1 MKRLKTVAIV
11 QARLGSTRLPGK
23 VLADIAGQPMLWHVI
38 QRLRRAT
45 ALDDIW
51 VATSEQASDDALAA
65 YCAAQGFAVFRG
77 SEEDVL
83 DRYYQAA
90 RAAAADFVVRIT
102 ADCPLLDPAVVDKV
116 VRAFDSARHDYV
128 ANVFRYT
135 YPDGLDTEVFS
146 FAALERAW
154 HEAVPGPEREHVTV
168 LMRTSGRFRT
178 GANVEHTT
186 DLSRRQLR
194 WTVDTAADLAFV
206 RRVFAAFGD
215 QPFGLEEVLGLLE
228 KNPTLT
234 QMNESSIRNEGYYL
248 SLAKEPPLPPQK
260 RALTRSAELASRAR
274 RLIPGGSQTFS
285 KAPTQFVQ
293 GVAPNFITRG
303 RGSHVW
309 DADGNEYI
317 DYPMALAPV
326 VLGHADPEVTEA
338 VVLQIQDGTTYSLPH
353 LLEVEVAEL
362 LVELVPCAEMVRF
375 AKNGSDATAGAVRV
389 ARAFTGREV
398 VACCGYHGWQDWYIG
413 TTTRNKGVPKAVQ
426 ELTRTFAYN
435 DLAGLEKIFA
445 EQPGR
450 VAAVVM
456 EPTGVVEPQPG
467 FLAGVKELTHRHG
480 AVLVYDEIVTGF
492 RWAIGGAQEFFGV
505 TPDLACCGKAMG
517 NGYPIAAVMG
527 RRDLMEVFDE
537 VFFSFTFGG
546 ETASLAASKAV
557 LEKLRR
563 EPVIPHLWE
572 QGQKLKDGYN
582 TLAAAFG
589 VAAHTACVGYA
600 PRSVLTFKD
609 ASGAESLLLK
619 SLFQQECLKRGILF
633 SGGQNLSYA
642 HSNADIEHTLRV
654 YRSAMEIFA
663 DALRAGDVER
673 RLEGPP
679 VQPVFRRA

>member
-1 MKRLKTVAIV
+1 MKHLKTIAIV

-51 VATSEQASDDALAA
+51 VATSAQAGDDALAA

-90 RAAAADFVVRIT
+90 RTAGADIVVRIT

-116 VRAFDSARHDYV
+116 VRAFDPACHDYV

-154 HEAVPGPEREHVTV
+154 REAVPGPEREHVTV

-178 GANVEHTT
+178 GPNVEHTT

-194 WTVDTAADLAFV
+194 WTVDTPTDLAFV

-215 QPFGLEEVLGLLE
+215 RPFGLEEVLGLLE
-228 KNPTLT
+228 KNPTLM

-248 SLAKEPPLPPQK
+248 SLAKEPPLPPPK
-260 RALTRSAELASRAR
+260 RTLTRSAELATRAR

-326 VLGHADPEVTEA
+326 VLGHADPDVTEA
-338 VVLQIQDGTTYSLPH
+338 VTRQIQDGTTYSLPH
-353 LLEVEVAEL
+353 PLEMEVAEL
-362 LVELVPCAEMVRF
+362 LVQLVPCAEMVRF

-398 VACCGYHGWQDWYIG
+398 IACCGYHGWQDWYIG

-456 EPTGVVEPQPG
+456 EPTGVVEPLPG
-467 FLAGVKELTHRHG
+467 FLAAVKELTHRHG

-582 TLAAAFG
+582 TLATAFG

-609 ASGAESLLLK
+609 AAGAESLLLK

-642 HSNADIEHTLRV
+642 HSDADIEHTLRV
-654 YRSAMEIFA
+654 YRSAMEILA
-663 DALRAGDVER
+663 DALRAGDAER